1 MTLFDE
7 CKEALFSDFHL
18 LIGDGENKAIDLLNK
33 YPVTPREVVWN
44 EMEYSDY
51 DNFYDVLNVSTVKNQ
66 DVFVLT
72 DNADIPIFRTN
83 IKLVAENVYDVTAL
97 SPKLFIYNNEI
108 IIQPL
113 FLSERFRVGSRPGR
127 SWREAAGRRR

>member
-1 MTLFDE
+1 MFDE
-7 CKEALFSDFHL
+7 CKEALFSDFHF
-18 LIGDGENKAIDLLNK
+18 LIGDEENKAIDLLNK
-33 YPVTPREVVWN
+33 YPITPRGVVWN

-113 FLSERFRVGSRPGR
+113 FPSERFRVGSRPGR

>member
-18 LIGDGENKAIDLLNK
+18 LIGDEENKAIDLLNK
-33 YPVTPREVVWN
+33 YPITPRGVVWN

-113 FLSERFRVGSRPGR
+113 FPSERFRVGSRPGR

>member
-18 LIGDGENKAIDLLNK
+18 VIGDEENKAIDLLNK
-33 YPVTPREVVWN
+33 YPIALGGGVWN
-44 EMEYSDY
+44 EIEHSDY
-51 DNFYDVLNVSTVKNQ
+51 DNLYDVLNLSIVKNQ
-66 DVFVLT
+66 DVFVL
-72 DNADIPIFRTN
+72 ADDAGIPIFRTN
-83 IKLVAENVYDVTAL
+83 IKLIAENVYDVTAL

-113 FLSERFRVGSRPGR
+113 FPSERFRVGSRPGR
-127 SWREAAGRRR
+127 S

>member
-18 LIGDGENKAIDLLNK
+18 LIGDEENNAIDLLNK
-33 YPVTPREVVWN
+33 YPITPRGVVWN

-113 FLSERFRVGSRPGR
+113 FPSERFRVGSRPGR